1 MSSART
7 VNDATRVMNEGSTVR
22 TGRFRVPRTSATAS
36 RREQRR
42 VAQHQV
48 SRDQI
53 LDAAEEVF
61 GRKGFHAATLKEVAE
76 LAEFSV
82 GSVYSFFTNKDDLFA
97 QIFVRRGDE
106 FMPGMRALLATADA
120 PSVQLHALAQFQI
133 EFFRQH
139 PQFGRLFLRASGT
152 TNLRL
157 DPSPDDLV
165 RSRFV
170 EAMTL
175 QTELFARGQER
186 SELRSGDPEVLAHL
200 FSGIVA
206 SYQACDPVVVED
218 ATVGTERLPLQELHD
233 ILDAAFSA
241 GPAPGAS
248 GRR

>member
-1 MSSART
+1 VS
-7 VNDATRVMNEGSTVR
+7 
-22 TGRFRVPRTSATAS
+22 RTSTTAG

-48 SRDQI
+48 SREQI

-106 FMPGMRALLATADA
+106 FMPAMREILGDDEPPRA
-120 PSVQLHALAQFQI
+120 QLHALAEYQI
-133 EFFRQH
+133 KFFRRH
-139 PQFGRLFLRASGT
+139 SQFGRLFLRASGT

-157 DPSPDDLV
+157 EPSPDDLV
-165 RSRFV
+165 RARFA

-175 QTELFARGQER
+175 QTELFRRGQVGD
-186 SELRSGDPEVLAHL
+186 ELRDGDPEVLAHV

-206 SYQACDPVVVED
+206 SYQSCDPVVVDD
-218 ATVGTERLPLQELHD
+218 APAGTERLALRDLHA
-233 ILDAAFSA
+233 ILDAAFAPVPDGQASA
-241 GPAPGAS
+241 S
-248 GRR
+248 V